1 MAPLL
6 ARGYVLTYD
15 MVFVPR
21 LELTR
26 NLLGLDTAVARAVPG
41 DLLVALASRL
51 VPADLVQKLILLGI
65 LVAAGTGAAR
75 LTPTN
80 RPAAKAATAA
90 LYAWNPFV
98 YERLIMGHWGLL
110 VAYATLPFVA
120 RAATDLRLGAR
131 GSVRRLILTLAVAAA
146 ASPPGGLIAAAVA
159 LCVAAAPG
167 RPPAGTGNGHG
178 GTAQGVVGSQEVVG
192 SQGVVDRQ
200 GGVDSGENSNSRSA
214 TLPLRGPARRA
225 AALRAAWER
234 YGAASGAALGQRG
247 AASGAAWAQRG
258 AASTADRGSEF
269 SPLSTTPPARGS
281 GSGGAVSIAA
291 RVGVVG
297 GFSVVVNAP
306 WLVPSVLRPGGVPVR
321 AEGAAAFASRPDG
334 PLGTVG
340 SLVGLGGIWSSLAVP
355 PGVGSWAWLG
365 GFVVVLAVVVA
376 GLPLL
381 WRRLPAGAAT
391 GLLVAAGLGLVL
403 AAAYA
408 VPGLRS
414 LVDLAVVHVPGG
426 GLIRDAQKFVAP
438 LALVEAVAFGLG
450 VERLAPALPPR
461 WGRAAAVGL
470 VAAPVLLLPALAWG
484 AAGRLAAVSYP
495 EAFAEARTAM
505 AADPVPGALLVLPW
519 HLYAGFPWNGG
530 RVVLDPAQRW
540 FTRRAVG
547 NDDLE
552 LAGAT
557 VPGEDPYGARLGPLV
572 TGSAPLAPALPAHGI
587 RYVLV
592 FKVAEW
598 TTYGP
603 RLSGLDPVLDR
614 RDLALYRVP
623 ARPVEVRLP
632 APPATPVLVADLL
645 AAGLIIGAAI
655 GFPSRRVRQLL
666 FSGRY
671 HQGGRR

>member
-1 MAPLL
+1 MTPLL

-65 LVAAGTGAAR
+65 VVTAGTGAAR
-75 LTPTN
+75 LTPTT
-80 RPAAKAATAA
+80 RPAAKGAAAA

-98 YERLIMGHWGLL
+98 YERLVMGHWGLL
-110 VAYATLPFVA
+110 VSYAALPFVA
-120 RAATDLRLGAR
+120 RAAIDLRVGVR
-131 GSVRRLILTLAVAAA
+131 GSARRLILTLAVAAA
-146 ASPPGGLIAAAVA
+146 ASPPGGLLAAGVA
-159 LCVAAAPG
+159 LCVVAAPARPGSG
-167 RPPAGTGNGHG
+167 RGT
-178 GTAQGVVGSQEVVG
+178 
-192 SQGVVDRQ
+192 
-200 GGVDSGENSNSRSA
+200 VDSRQPPLPSSA

-225 AALRAAWER
+225 AA
-234 YGAASGAALGQRG
+234 SGAARELSPSPGPTSG
-247 AASGAAWAQRG
+247 GPASGPAKALPSLQG
-258 AASTADRGSEF
+258 T
-269 SPLSTTPPARGS
+269 LSRV
-281 GSGGAVSIAA
+281 AV
-291 RVGVVG
+291 VLGVAL
-297 GFSVVVNAP
+297 VVNGP
-306 WLVPSVLRPGGVPVR
+306 WLVPSLLRPGGVPVR

-340 SLVGLGGIWSSLAVP
+340 SLVGLGGIWNSLAVP
-355 PGVGSWAWLG
+355 PGVGSWAWAG
-365 GFVVVLAVVVA
+365 GFAVVLVVVVA

-391 GLLVAAGLGLVL
+391 GLFVAAGLGLVL

-408 VPGLRS
+408 LPGLRS

-450 VERLAPALPPR
+450 VERLVPALPPR
-461 WGRAAAVGL
+461 WGRPAAAGL

-484 AAGRLAAVSYP
+484 AAGRLSAVPYP
-495 EAFAEARTAM
+495 EAFARARTVM
-505 AADPVPGALLVLPW
+505 AADPVPGAVLVLPW
-519 HLYAGFPWNGG
+519 HLYLGLPWNGD

-552 LAGAT
+552 LVGTT
-557 VPGEDPYGARLGPLV
+557 VPGEDPHGARLAPV
-572 TGSAPLAPALPAHGI
+572 VAGSAQLAPALPANGI

-592 FKVAEW
+592 FKVADW
-598 TTYGP
+598 AGYGP

-614 RDLALYRVP
+614 PELALYRVP
-623 ARPVEVRLP
+623 GRPAEVRLP
-632 APPATPVLVADLL
+632 APPPAPVLVADLL
-645 AAGLIIGAAI
+645 AAGLVVGAAVAL
-655 GFPSRRVRQLL
+655 PSRRVRQLL
-666 FSGRY
+666 SSGRY
-671 HQGGRR
+671 LQGGRG